1 MCSRLTLLVAAM
13 ALSFAASASPQD
25 REEQD
30 QNCGRL
36 LFEIARIL
44 ATKPNLDT
52 DARVALGASLEF
64 LFVQLQRSKTRS
76 ATVALARTAV
86 LKLDAG
92 GSESRSEAILSK
104 GMPMVAELKKV
115 STADYL
121 RLCAASTAA
130 VVCQS
135 QAEVAKY
142 VASLTEP
149 LRRSSAVSR

>member
-1 MCSRLTLLVAAM
+1 MRSRLTIFVTVM
-13 ALSFAASASPQD
+13 ALAVTARASAHD

-36 LFEIARIL
+36 LFEITRIL

-64 LFVQLQRSKTRS
+64 LFIQLQRSKTRS

-92 GSESRSEAILSK
+92 GGESRNDAILSK
-104 GMPMVAELKKV
+104 GLPMVAELKKV
-115 STADYL
+115 SSADYQ
-121 RLCAASTAA
+121 RLCAASTAT
-130 VVCQS
+130 VVCQT
-135 QAEVAKY
+135 QAEVVKY

-149 LRRSSAVSR
+149 LRRSSGISR